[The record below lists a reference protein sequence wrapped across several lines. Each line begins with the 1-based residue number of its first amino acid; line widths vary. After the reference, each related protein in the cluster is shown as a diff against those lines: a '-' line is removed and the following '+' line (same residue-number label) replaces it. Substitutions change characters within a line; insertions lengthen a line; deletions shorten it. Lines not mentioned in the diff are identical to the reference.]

1 MREIDTINEK
11 KMNVVVTEPE
21 YKKAKS
27 VFSLANI
34 NVKCIPAPEEE
45 SLLAEKIISLDATH
59 IIVGAKKYVGPLY
72 DALPKG
78 GLIARFGVGHDGIDK
93 KKIIEHS
100 LYLANTPNVLEHSV
114 AELTIALIMMSAR
127 HLVDITQSIKN
138 GQWQPQRGSELKDKT
153 LAIIGCG
160 SIGNRVAQIA
170 SFGLQMKVIG
180 NDTRELDIEWMNQ
193 TYGFESIG
201 RDFDKAVAGADFVSL
216 HLPLKET
223 TNLFINAQKLR
234 LLSKSS
240 WLINTSRG
248 AIVDESALFK
258 ALQSGMIAGAAL
270 DVFMNEPYEPV
281 DQNYDLRLLNNVIF
295 TPHIG
300 SSTNEANRRMAERC
314 LRNIEFALKGEYEK
328 MDLVA
333 GPERR

>member
-1 MREIDTINEK
+1 MK
-11 KMNVVVTEPE
+11 KIIIVVTERE
-21 YKKAKS
+21 YNKAKS
-27 VFSLANI
+27 VFSSANNGI
-34 NVKCIPAPEEE
+34 KCIPVPEDEH
-45 SLLAEKIISLDATH
+45 LLAEKILSLDARH
-59 IIVGAKKYVGPLY
+59 VIVGAKKFAGPLY
-72 DALPKG
+72 EALPEG

-93 KKIIEHS
+93 QKLIEHS
-100 LYLANTPNVLEHSV
+100 LYLTNTPYVLEDSV

-127 HLVDITQSIKN
+127 HLADITQSIKN
-138 GQWQPQRGSELKDKT
+138 GQWQPQNGSELKDKT

-180 NDTRELDIEWMNQ
+180 NDTRELDVEWMKQ
-193 TYGFESIG
+193 TYGYEFID
-201 RDFDKAVAGADFVSL
+201 RDFTRAVIGADFISL
-216 HLPLKET
+216 HIPLREST
-223 TNLFINAQKLR
+223 SMFINAQKLK
-234 LLSKSS
+234 LLSKSA

-248 AIVDESALFK
+248 AIVDEMALFK
-258 ALQSGMIAGAAL
+258 ALQSGSIAGAAL

-281 DQNYDLRLLNNVIF
+281 DQKYDLRLLNNIIF
-295 TPHIG
+295 SPHIG

-314 LRNIEFALKGEYEK
+314 LRNIKFALKGEYEK